1 MKDYNREEA
10 MLVMMRRL
18 TILMIFL
25 LLSVSA
31 GLYILYSSVKNDGYS
46 YLGILVFSA
55 GLLGGFVSIQQRLH
69 KIKDEELRLLS
80 ASWLS
85 TALIPING
93 GIFALILMLMFMAGL
108 LQGNLFPKFPDLTV
122 SNIDTFKDWLTFS
135 YPQTGSG
142 MAKLFFWSFVA
153 GFSERFVPRLIGN
166 VASEGISSNQN
177 ESDTKKSDTAT
188 QMMPMKKDDKR
199 IVNG

>member
-108 LQGNLFPKFPDLTV
+108 LQGNLFPIFPDLNV

-153 GFSERFVPRLIGN
+153 GFSERFVPRLISN

-199 IVNG
+199 IVNE